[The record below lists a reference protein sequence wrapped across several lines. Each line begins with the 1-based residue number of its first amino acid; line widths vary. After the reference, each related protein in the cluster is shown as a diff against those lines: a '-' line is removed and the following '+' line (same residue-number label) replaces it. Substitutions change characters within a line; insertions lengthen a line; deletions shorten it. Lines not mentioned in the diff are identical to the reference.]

1 MNKIICDVC
10 GTSYPDTAAQCPI
23 CGCAQSVSAQ
33 AAPNEAD
40 GNQAGYSRVKGGR
53 FSKRNVKKRNKA
65 SGIKAVPAPKNTVKA
80 PEKEPHKEPEKTVN
94 KKDNGSKGLLVVAF
108 VLILAIIAV
117 LIYIAV
123 SYFGFSFNFSKNPTD
138 KTPSHQTTPA
148 LDDETTGAD
157 LSCISFTLNKSSVE
171 FISEGQVLL
180 LNVKTVPADTTD
192 PVTFSSSDESVATVT
207 SAGRIMA
214 IAPGEATVSVTCG
227 NVTQNVKVVCN
238 FESEDTIPEETT
250 APTVTVPD
258 EEVDLKINREDVTFS
273 YYGEKW
279 QLFSGKSGK
288 DCITWT
294 SEDEKVVTVKDGV
307 VTAVGPGTTNVIAE
321 YNGETVTC
329 IFRCVFSAPTDQ
341 TDPPL
346 AGDGFD
352 TGISEEGGGNWDDSA
367 AG

>member
-23 CGCAQSVSAQ
+23 CGCAKSASAQSVSNASSG
-33 AAPNEAD
+33 NES
-40 GNQAGYSRVKGGR
+40 GYSHVKGGR

-65 SGIKAVPAPKNTVKA
+65 AGKKAVPTQIKTEKA
-80 PEKEPHKEPEKTVN
+80 PQKEQHKEQEKTE
-94 KKDNGSKGLLVVAF
+94 KKNDKGGKALLVVAF
-108 VLILAIIAV
+108 ILILAIVAV

-123 SYFGFSFNFSKNPTD
+123 SFFGIGKR
-138 KTPSHQTTPA
+138 PSRDPAGESSTQQTTLA
-148 LDDETTGAD
+148 DDTTEAD
-157 LSCISFTLNKSSVE
+157 LSCVSFTLNKTSVE

-180 LNVKTVPADTTD
+180 LNVKTEPADTTD
-192 PVTFSSSDESVATVT
+192 PVEFSSSNESVATVT

-214 IAPGEATVSVTCG
+214 IAPGEATITVSCG
-227 NVTQNVKVVCN
+227 NLKQNVKVVCN
-238 FESEDTIPEETT
+238 FESDETIPEDTT

-258 EEVDLKINREDVTFS
+258 EEVDLKIYTTDVTFF
-273 YYGEKW
+273 YLGESC

-288 DCITWT
+288 DYITWT

-321 YNGETVTC
+321 YNGEKVTC
-329 IFRCVFSAPTDQ
+329 IFRCSFSMPTDP

-352 TGISEEGGGNWDDSA
+352 TGISEEDGGNWDDNA
-367 AG
+367 VG